1 MINPTKIIGHNEQL
15 KILNESYHVQFPH
28 AWIFNGIKGIGKYS
42 TAVSFIRSVCKI
54 KGSNTQNFFEIN
66 SEENPVLVDD
76 IRLLINQINLTNANE
91 NQNCFIIIDNAN
103 SLNFNSYNA
112 MLKTIEDPPSNTII
126 IFISHDIK
134 RIPKTISSRCIK
146 LDFKPLNKKNMFEF
160 CKYYDVDCKHF
171 DLEKKYFLTN
181 GSIERLFFLISEEG
195 KIIQEYFDKLEK
207 NKSFKMSEFELFYDL
222 IAHNYDKLFSSIMNH
237 IFFIQKGRFLKYY
250 QNKAYIKKIL
260 IFFSN
265 IRILYIQNLNIDKK
279 KELYYLLSEYIKTN
293 EY

>member
-1 MINPTKIIGHNEQL
+1 MNSVNINKI
-15 KILNESYHVQFPH
+15 
-28 AWIFNGIKGIGKYS
+28 
-42 TAVSFIRSVCKI
+42 
-54 KGSNTQNFFEIN
+54 
-66 SEENPVLVDD
+66 
-76 IRLLINQINLTNANE
+76 
-91 NQNCFIIIDNAN
+91 
-103 SLNFNSYNA
+103 
-112 MLKTIEDPPSNTII
+112 
-126 IFISHDIK
+126 
-134 RIPKTISSRCIK
+134 
-146 LDFKPLNKKNMFEF
+146 
-160 CKYYDVDCKHF
+160 DCKHF
-171 DLEKKYFLTN
+171 DLEKNYFLTN

-237 IFFIQKGRFLKYY
+237 IFFIQKDRFLKYY

>member
-1 MINPTKIIGHNEQL
+1 MII
-15 KILNESYHVQFPH
+15 
-28 AWIFNGIKGIGKYS
+28 
-42 TAVSFIRSVCKI
+42 
-54 KGSNTQNFFEIN
+54 
-66 SEENPVLVDD
+66 
-76 IRLLINQINLTNANE
+76 
-91 NQNCFIIIDNAN
+91 
-103 SLNFNSYNA
+103 
-112 MLKTIEDPPSNTII
+112 
-126 IFISHDIK
+126 
-134 RIPKTISSRCIK
+134 
-146 LDFKPLNKKNMFEF
+146 
-160 CKYYDVDCKHF
+160 
-171 DLEKKYFLTN
+171 
-181 GSIERLFFLISEEG
+181 EEG

-237 IFFIQKGRFLKYY
+237 IFFIQKSRFLKYY